1 MPPIFTVGHSNHPLP
16 HFLQLLQ
23 QHQITALGDIRS
35 TPAGRFSP
43 QFDRESLREALRA
56 HGIRYVY
63 LGDELGGRPS
73 NPYCWIY
80 GRVSYQRMASTEM
93 FRHGL
98 NRVRT
103 GTRSLRIALM
113 CSEKDPVE
121 CHRGLLIGRCLSAA
135 NTDVRHILASGEIE
149 SQADMLAR
157 LKRILNL
164 SAPSLF
170 DAADA
175 LADRAY
181 LLQEERIAYRRHHA
195 EVESLLENQR
205 QR

>member
-1 MPPIFTVGHSNHPLP
+1 
-16 HFLQLLQ
+16 
-23 QHQITALGDIRS
+23 
-35 TPAGRFSP
+35 
-43 QFDRESLREALRA
+43 
-56 HGIRYVY
+56 
-63 LGDELGGRPS
+63 
-73 NPYCWIY
+73 
-80 GRVSYQRMASTEM
+80 
-93 FRHGL
+93 
-98 NRVRT
+98 
-103 GTRSLRIALM
+103 M

-121 CHRGLLIGRCLSAA
+121 CHRGLLIGRCLSAG

-195 EVESLLENQR
+195 EV
-205 QR
+205 